1 MDNKS
6 GNDDLG
12 KSRPWRFL
20 RNVMRFGHGWQ
31 RTVSPRI
38 ALCTRGTIQTIDHRK
53 SVCRPRVERVQR
65 LDPFFATFTMIS
77 AYFSISQIEKPYEIR
92 VFFLG
97 ISPTFHQPVTFVAL
111 GSTGA
116 PVTLPSSHLLN
127 GHLYQLLPVAVGMVW
142 KSQAIRPQL
151 HVDF

>member
-1 MDNKS
+1 MAQFKR
-6 GNDDLG
+6 LA
-12 KSRPWRFL
+12 
-20 RNVMRFGHGWQ
+20 
-31 RTVSPRI
+31 I
-38 ALCTRGTIQTIDHRK
+38 RK

-116 PVTLPSSHLLN
+116 PVTLPGSHLLN
-127 GHLYQLLPVAVGMVW
+127 GHLYQLLPVAVGMVSN
-142 KSQAIRPQL
+142 SQAIRPQL
-151 HVDF
+151 HVEIVTIRAELDH